1 MLPSKVIFERSII
14 LDNQYIP
21 GLIETCFKETY
32 SPKHTREE
40 LVAELE
46 AKIQSIANDDLSVVL
61 GEDSLYGL
69 LPNKIN
75 LIIDNSNL
83 PNLPAIINSM
93 GKILIYSAKIE
104 YKEVQMVGFI
114 DGKYMIANNKVNLWS
129 DYAEI
134 IYIPK
139 ESGITIKKM
148 QLIE

>member
-14 LDNQYIP
+14 LDNQNISD
-21 GLIETCFKETY
+21 LIESSFSEVY

-46 AKIQSIANDDLSVVL
+46 AMLQSIANKDPQVVF

-69 LPNKIN
+69 IPNKID
-75 LIIDNSNL
+75 IIVDISDL
-83 PNLPAIINSM
+83 PNLSVIINSK
-93 GKILIYSAKIE
+93 GKILIYTGIIE

-114 DGKYMIANNKVNLWS
+114 DEKYMIANNKVNLWS

>member
-14 LDNQYIP
+14 LENIP
-21 GLIETCFKETY
+21 GLIESCYKEVY

-46 AKIQSIANDDLSVVL
+46 AKMQSIVNDDPAIVF
-61 GEDSLYGL
+61 GDDSLYGL
-69 LPNKIN
+69 LPDKID
-75 LIIDNSNL
+75 LMIDNSNL
-83 PNLPAIINSM
+83 PNLPTIINSM

-114 DGKYMIANNKVNLWS
+114 DEKYMIANNKVNLWS